1 MTAHTGSAR
10 TQYGSTP
17 ASWQDRIIIFDP
29 DTLTSLSA
37 VGVYAVVWTFIF
49 LETGLLLGLLLPGST
64 LLIAAGFLAAVP
76 STRVDVWVLA
86 VGAVAAAFLGDQSGY
101 RIGRRTGVA
110 LLQRRGGARFQR
122 AYEVARHHV
131 LTWQT
136 LTMLTAPFTPWGRTF
151 VPFIAGTLH
160 LPLRRF
166 SVLTFIS
173 VVLWVGVWTTIGWAG
188 HQVPALRANAGW
200 VLVAAATFMIGSG
213 VLAWVWERRERAR
226 GRSTGGGEPADGG
239 A

>member
-1 MTAHTGSAR
+1 MT
-10 TQYGSTP
+10 
-17 ASWQDRIIIFDP
+17 
-29 DTLTSLSA
+29 A

-76 STRVDVWVLA
+76 SSRVDIWVLA
-86 VGAVAAAFLGDQSGY
+86 AGAVVAAFLGDQSGY

-110 LLQRRGGARFQR
+110 LLHRRGGARFHR
-122 AYEVARHHV
+122 AYAVARHHV
-131 LTWQT
+131 QAWQT
-136 LTMLTAPFTPWGRTF
+136 LTILTSPFTPWGRTF

-173 VVLWVGVWTTIGWAG
+173 VVLWVAVWTTVGWAG

-200 VLVAAATFMIGSG
+200 VLLAAATFMLATG
-213 VLAWVWERRERAR
+213 VVAWLWERRERLQGIDPR
-226 GRSTGGGEPADGG
+226 GGEPAGG
-239 A
+239 SGD